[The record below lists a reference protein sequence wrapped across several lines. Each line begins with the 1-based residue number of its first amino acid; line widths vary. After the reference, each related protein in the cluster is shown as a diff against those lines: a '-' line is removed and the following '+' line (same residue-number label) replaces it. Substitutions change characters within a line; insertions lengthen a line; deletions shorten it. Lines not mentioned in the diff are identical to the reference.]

1 MKPITDTLRSLR
13 GGVLIDEASEAL
25 SELVN
30 AVMSRVWPARSA
42 ARAGRSTGRK
52 GERGMK
58 PITDTLRSLRGGVLI
73 DEASEALSELVNAVM
88 DSGKPGKL
96 TLELTLTKASRNSGA
111 LVIRDKVTVKRPA
124 EDAFETIL
132 YATPEGSLV
141 TQDPRQAQ
149 FELRQV
155 EEAPARPPKVI
166 SA

>member
-1 MKPITDTLRSLR
+1 
-13 GGVLIDEASEAL
+13 
-25 SELVN
+25 
-30 AVMSRVWPARSA
+30 
-42 ARAGRSTGRK
+42 
-52 GERGMK
+52 MK

>member
-1 MKPITDTLRSLR
+1 MTR
-13 GGVLIDEASEAL
+13 
-25 SELVN
+25 
-30 AVMSRVWPARSA
+30 
-42 ARAGRSTGRK
+42 
-52 GERGMK
+52 

-141 TQDPRQAQ
+141 TQDPKQAQ
-149 FELRQV
+149 LELRQV

-166 SA
+166 NT